1 VSGWPAGGFEQVH
14 RLVLAV
20 PVFGEMHGEVAA
32 AVAGGA
38 GGDAD
43 EVGAQGGVASFGVGE
58 AG

>member
-1 VSGWPAGGFEQVH
+1 
-14 RLVLAV
+14 VLAV
-20 PVFGEMHGEVAA
+20 PVFWEIHDEGAA

>member
-1 VSGWPAGGFEQVH
+1 
-14 RLVLAV
+14 VLAV

-43 EVGAQGGVASFGVGE
+43 EVGAQGGAASFGVCE
-58 AG
+58 AGQGAGGA